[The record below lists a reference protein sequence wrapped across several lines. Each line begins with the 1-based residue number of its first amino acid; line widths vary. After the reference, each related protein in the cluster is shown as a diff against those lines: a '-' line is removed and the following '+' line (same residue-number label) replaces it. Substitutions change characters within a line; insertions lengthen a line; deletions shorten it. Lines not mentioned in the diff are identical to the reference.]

1 MADDVEAPEPDALEE
16 LDAPEED
23 VELEADVLEDD
34 VAEVPLDVFPNLL
47 VAALNADDAFGA
59 EVLERAAEFDV
70 DELDAPDEAV
80 LLPAVELEVESRPYP
95 LRLPLKLGV
104 MRDT

>member
-1 MADDVEAPEPDALEE
+1 
-16 LDAPEED
+16 

-34 VAEVPLDVFPNLL
+34 VAEVPLVPLDVFPNRL
-47 VAALNADDAFGA
+47 VAEVNADEAFGA
-59 EVLERAAEFDV
+59 ELVPADELDV

-104 MRDT
+104 MRET